1 MKQII
6 SLFVALAILI
16 QMSGCS
22 VRKVRQV
29 KASDLQ
35 NPAIEKIVGITTKT
49 GEEIAFN
56 PPGAAIRNNKL
67 EASVNHKPYDI
78 PTDQIERFWVER
90 KEHSTI
96 RTVGLTVGLVV
107 GAIGVVGIIIAATK
121 ESCPFIYSW
130 DGQKY
135 VFDGEPYGAAITRGL
150 ERDDYSELE
159 RLVPDKGLYR
169 LMIRNEV
176 PETQYTNLMEL
187 FVVDHRSDRVA
198 MDSAGKLYTLSSVQ
212 APIAAVDEAGRDLL
226 PWLKATDKRIWEPDP
241 ETSPSAN
248 VRQDIH
254 LTFPKPDSASTA
266 KLLINAATSLWGS
279 YMIKAL
285 SELRGNS
292 INSWYAAIDNNAQDR
307 AVLQAWNEREE
318 LFMLKIDVEEEG
330 RWVQRGWALG
340 GGPFVLEDRVV
351 SLDISHVKG
360 NRLNVRIRPPKGFW
374 AFNSFAVDYTPNQL
388 VDLLTLHPFE
398 CKDSDGFD
406 RLSQIE
412 ANDGSYYDM
421 PDVGNRGYISFK
433 APPRRPDTKRTVFLH
448 TRGYYQLHLDGKG
461 QPNLD
466 VLTRIMTVPDA
477 AARFSGMRFPAWK
490 AEQAALNASL
500 RK

>member
-1 MKQII
+1 MKQMVSVI
-6 SLFVALAILI
+6 VAFAVLI

-22 VRKVRQV
+22 TTKVQRVRT
-29 KASDLQ
+29 SDLR

-49 GEEIAFN
+49 GEEITFN
-56 PPGAAIRNNKL
+56 PPGAVVRDNKL
-67 EASVNHKPYDI
+67 EASVDKKPYSI
-78 PTDQIERFWVER
+78 PIDQIERFWVER
-90 KEHSTI
+90 REFSTV

-107 GAIGVVGIIIAATK
+107 GAIGVVAIIIAATK
-121 ESCPFIYSW
+121 ESCPFVYSW

-169 LMIRNEV
+169 LMISNEV

-187 FVVDHRSDRVA
+187 FVADHYSDRVA
-198 MDSAGKLYTLSSVQ
+198 MDSAGNLHTLSSVQ
-212 APIAAVDEAGRDLL
+212 TPVAAVDEAGRDLL
-226 PWLKATDKRIWEPDP
+226 PWFKATDKRIWEPDP
-241 ETSPSAN
+241 EAN
-248 VRQDIH
+248 PGASVRQDIH
-254 LTFPKPDSASTA
+254 ITFPKPESASTA
-266 KLLINAATSLWGS
+266 KLLVNAATSLWGS

-292 INSWYAAIDNNAQDR
+292 LNDWYATIDNSTLDR
-307 AVLQAWNEREE
+307 AALQTWNEREE

-360 NRLNVRIRPPKGFW
+360 DRLNVRIRPPKGFW
-374 AFNSFAVDYTPNQL
+374 AFNSFAVDYTPNQP
-388 VDLLTLHPFE
+388 VELLTLHPIE
-398 CKDSDGFD
+398 CLDSNGLD
-406 RLSQIE
+406 RLSQITS
-412 ANDGSYYDM
+412 NDDSYYDM
-421 PDVGNRGYISFK
+421 PDIGNRGYISFK
-433 APPRRPDTKRTVFLH
+433 APPRRPGMNRTVFLH

-461 QPNLD
+461 QPSLEA
-466 VLTRIMTVPDA
+466 LTRIMTVPDA
-477 AARFSGMRFPAWK
+477 AARFSGMRFPVWQ
-490 AEQAALNASL
+490 AEQAALGASL